1 MKLLTD
7 GQRDWLISAWKTRFA
22 RLKEADHE
30 EVKRTLDV
38 LFMPHIKPY
47 LEIYNAGGGFSSLP
61 SFGEGGLSAS
71 VPGTPHTVVGAVNY
85 AKESNLRINND
96 NLAKERLYYYNL
108 YAKNYYFRN
117 ALSLF

>member
-1 MKLLTD
+1 MST
-7 GQRDWLISAWKTRFA
+7 ISVA
-22 RLKEADHE
+22 
-30 EVKRTLDV
+30 
-38 LFMPHIKPY
+38 
-47 LEIYNAGGGFSSLP
+47 P
-61 SFGEGGLSAS
+61 SREMDKWSAS
-71 VPGTPHTVVGAVNY
+71 PCANCYDLDPQNLPGDNKKGKRVAVPSLRETRSSGCCFCSLICDAFDLGAVNY

>member
-1 MKLLTD
+1 MV
-7 GQRDWLISAWKTRFA
+7 GVRRAW
-22 RLKEADHE
+22 
-30 EVKRTLDV
+30 
-38 LFMPHIKPY
+38 
-47 LEIYNAGGGFSSLP
+47 P
-61 SFGEGGLSAS
+61 SKMGGL
-71 VPGTPHTVVGAVNY
+71 GTVNY

>member
-1 MKLLTD
+1 ML
-7 GQRDWLISAWKTRFA
+7 
-22 RLKEADHE
+22 
-30 EVKRTLDV
+30 V
-38 LFMPHIKPY
+38 LEQAH
-47 LEIYNAGGGFSSLP
+47 L
-61 SFGEGGLSAS
+61 
-71 VPGTPHTVVGAVNY
+71 GAVNY